1 MGVHIGSV
9 AHAVLH
15 HSSCPVAVVPHP

>member
-1 MGVHIGSV
+1 M